1 MFIFLK
7 NALGFWYI
15 NVYFFWSSFP
25 FASQPLLRVCSV
37 AEALPFAWH
46 VLFCLT
52 RSLTARVGHCLHFSC
67 EGTTPQKGQVTCPR
81 LHGLYVVQNT
91 DSNPNRSDS
100 SAQKT
105 HLKFRVDSIYCSLLC
120 MPLLSALICHSAYS
134 AKFSIHRNLTKCR
147 GLLSWHLENLK
158 RLCFQMSPRTRQIWV
173 GVWSV
178 SIYRTP

>member
-1 MFIFLK
+1 MLGRGPGNILGQISSSAQHSGLRCRPLYTLCSFMDFVNLVLKWIRSHLSFLLSVFIFLK

-52 RSLTARVGHCLHFSC
+52 WSLTARVGHCLHFSC

-81 LHGLYVVQNT
+81 FHGLYVVQNT
-91 DSNPNRSDS
+91 DSNPKWSDS
-100 SAQKT
+100 LAQKELT
-105 HLKFRVDSIYCSLLC
+105 WNSEWTASIAPYYVC
-120 MPLLSALICHSAYS
+120 P
-134 AKFSIHRNLTKCR
+134 
-147 GLLSWHLENLK
+147 
-158 RLCFQMSPRTRQIWV
+158 CFLH
-173 GVWSV
+173 
-178 SIYRTP
+178 